1 MMLKILTKFFII
13 ITFILVCGCSN
24 NSESENNNI
33 VMDDTKEIM
42 RDIIGN
48 NAYLYYKNYND
59 AVNFYHNTMG
69 FKNVFEFPDFAII
82 FQTSPTTFITV
93 VNDNGRGMH
102 SADEPKTIAIALLT
116 DQIDAWYEYA
126 VSQNMDIRNPP
137 KPLGDS
143 PHNGFLVTDP
153 GGYILEFEYFAP
165 HPENSK
171 FIPLL
176 DVSENIYLDIGQQ
189 SSRPTELGFKGSI
202 YWLYHKDAKEA
213 ADFYSNVMGLKM
225 IVEQPFSDIYTSSRT
240 GYIGLVL
247 DGRGIHPASHDK
259 AVNVGFM
266 TTNAQAWFDHLKN
279 EPSFKL
285 RTEELFN
292 ESGEDGTVLIDI
304 VIGYDP
310 DNYYIEID
318 EFLDVEANK
327 AIRAALS
334 Q

>member
-1 MMLKILTKFFII
+1 
-13 ITFILVCGCSN
+13 
-24 NSESENNNI
+24 
-33 VMDDTKEIM
+33 
-42 RDIIGN
+42 
-48 NAYLYYKNYND
+48 
-59 AVNFYHNTMG
+59 
-69 FKNVFEFPDFAII
+69 
-82 FQTSPTTFITV
+82 
-93 VNDNGRGMH
+93 
-102 SADEPKTIAIALLT
+102 
-116 DQIDAWYEYA
+116 
-126 VSQNMDIRNPP
+126 
-137 KPLGDS
+137 
-143 PHNGFLVTDP
+143 
-153 GGYILEFEYFAP
+153 
-165 HPENSK
+165 
-171 FIPLL
+171 
-176 DVSENIYLDIGQQ
+176 
-189 SSRPTELGFKGSI
+189 
-202 YWLYHKDAKEA
+202 
-213 ADFYSNVMGLKM
+213 MGLKM

-279 EPSFKL
+279 EPSFEL